1 MDLYKIFMFV
11 ALPIIGIGWIGYAI
25 WIHKI
30 RKEEKTQPKQVS
42 QRLSKTRSEISD
54 WARQVK
60 NAESPREK
68 ALKKR
73 HEREAQRLREEQT
86 KEQKSDD

>member
-11 ALPIIGIGWIGYAI
+11 ALPILGIGWIGYAI

-54 WARQVK
+54 WASRMK

-68 ALKKR
+68 ALR
-73 HEREAQRLREEQT
+73 RRRELEAQRLREEQA
-86 KEQKSDD
+86 KQQKSND